1 MDTCL
6 SSFLFF
12 PLFSSLI
19 VSLSRKEVP
28 SMTLEELLSTYA
40 LWSDDCLSCLCNLP
54 HPLEEHLQAVER
66 AHAELE
72 EAHQLFL
79 HEYSW
84 LYEGDE
90 EEVSDL
96 DECS

>member
-1 MDTCL
+1 
-6 SSFLFF
+6 
-12 PLFSSLI
+12 
-19 VSLSRKEVP
+19 
-28 SMTLEELLSTYA
+28 MTLEELLSTYT

-54 HPLEEHLQAVER
+54 HPLEEHMQAVER
-66 AHAELE
+66 AHAEHE

-79 HEYSW
+79 HEHSW
-84 LYEGDE
+84 LFE